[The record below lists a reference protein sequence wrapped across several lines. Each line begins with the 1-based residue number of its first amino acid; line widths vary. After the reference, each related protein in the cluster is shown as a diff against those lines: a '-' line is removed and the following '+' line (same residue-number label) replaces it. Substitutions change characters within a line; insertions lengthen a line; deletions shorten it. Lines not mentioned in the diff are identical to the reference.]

1 MGELVQQVS
10 VSRNHGGFVED
21 HAYLLEEGDVP
32 VRRGKQDDPASPQFL
47 GNGLCSLEDS
57 LVELGFQELGRVLE
71 LRLV

>member
-1 MGELVQQVS
+1 MGELVEQVS

-21 HAYLLEEGDVP
+21 HTCLLEEGDVP
-32 VRRGKQDDPASPQFL
+32 VRRGKQDDPASPQLL
-47 GNGLCSLEDS
+47 GNGLCSLEDF